1 MLESLNA
8 FKFLIVAL
16 NLIVLYLFLK
26 WILFK
31 PVTKF
36 MEDRTK
42 SIKDSIDNAEKA
54 KVDAADLRQQY
65 ELKLRTAMDEAE
77 KIISDSN
84 VRANKE
90 YDFILNTAKQDAQ
103 GVMTKA
109 REEIERERV
118 HMLKEI
124 KNQVASLALAAA
136 TKVIEANMDTVS
148 NRALVDKFIDEEGV
162 A

>member
-26 WILFK
+26 RILFK

-65 ELKLRTAMDEAE
+65 ELKLRIAKDEAE

-90 YDFILNTAKQDAQ
+90 YDSILNTAKQDAQ